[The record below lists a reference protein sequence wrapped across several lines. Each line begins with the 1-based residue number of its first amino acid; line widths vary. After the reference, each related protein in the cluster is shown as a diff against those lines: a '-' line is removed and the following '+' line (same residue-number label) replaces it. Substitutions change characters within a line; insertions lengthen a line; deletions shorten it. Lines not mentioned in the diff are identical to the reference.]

1 MLFFVK
7 YFAIIVEQSDSNSKN
22 VAFFVRYDK
31 NTIISNNPPS
41 LTCSLHCISF
51 GKGYLFSN
59 VLFLLISDKFLLFKS
74 FSN

>member
-41 LTCSLHCISF
+41 LTCSPHFISF
-51 GKGYLFSN
+51 GKVYFFQMSLF
-59 VLFLLISDKFLLFKS
+59 FY
-74 FSN
+74 